1 MAFPGSVLSEMG
13 KQIDLTGDV
22 KRGREAMKSWVRDGM
37 ETIRNDASLHG
48 SSRHVMD
55 RCKCASERHWG

>member
-1 MAFPGSVLSEMG
+1 
-13 KQIDLTGDV
+13 
-22 KRGREAMKSWVRDGM
+22 MKSWVRDGM